1 MILEVCI
8 ENGTRIDELIGK
20 KAQRIELCDNL
31 AVGGTTVSYGVAK
44 NVIERCHVNGI
55 KVMSMIRPRGGDF
68 VYDDNEISSMLYDI
82 KILKE
87 LGTDGVV
94 FGCLNNDN
102 TLDEKNNIKLIE
114 ASKGLDITFH
124 MAFDNI
130 KEEDKLKSIDWLY
143 NHGIKRILTHGNS
156 TSNNIIENLSTLQKY
171 INYSNGR
178 VIILPG
184 GGVNKDNYKK
194 IAAAL
199 NVNEVHGTKIL

>member
-143 NHGIKRILTHGNS
+143 SHGIKRILTHGNS
-156 TSNNIIENLSTLQKY
+156 TSNNIIENLNTLQKY